1 MRYNLLGRTGLIVSE
16 LCLGTMTFGGT
27 DAGIWGK
34 IGRLEQDEADAL
46 VRSAVDGGINFVDT
60 ANVYSEGRSETILG
74 QSLRNLGIARS
85 EVVIATKVLGRMHPG
100 PNGAGASRGHILD
113 QVEESLKRLQTDHID
128 LYQIHGWDAA
138 TPMEETLDALDNL
151 VRRGMVRYIGLSNWA
166 AWQVAKA
173 QGIAQRRSQA
183 PIASLQSYYTIAG
196 RDLEREVIPML
207 KSEGVGLMVWSPL
220 AGGFLSGKFT
230 RDGEGEGRRANFDFP
245 PVDKARGYDI
255 IDLLREMA
263 EAKGRSVAQL
273 AIGWLLHQDAVSSV
287 IIGAK
292 RPDQLADNLGAVE
305 VSFTPEELARLDE
318 ASKLAPEYPGWMIE
332 RQSGYRGGPGERR

>member
-1 MRYNLLGRTGLIVSE
+1 MRYNSLGRTGLIVSE
-16 LCLGTMTFGGT
+16 LCLGTMTFGGG
-27 DAGIWGK
+27 DAGIWGH
-34 IGRLEQDEADAL
+34 IGRLDQDESAAL
-46 VRSAVDGGINFVDT
+46 VKASLDAGINFIDT

-74 QSLRNLGIARS
+74 AALQTLGVSRN
-85 EVVIATKVLGRMHPG
+85 EVVIATKALGRMHPG
-100 PNGAGASRGHILD
+100 PNGAGGSRGHILA
-113 QVEESLKRLQTDHID
+113 QVEDSLRRLQTDHID

-138 TPMEETLDALDNL
+138 TPMEETLHALDLL
-151 VRRGMVRYIGLSNWA
+151 VRQGKVRYVGLSNWA

-173 QGIAQRRSQA
+173 QGISTAKNYA

-230 RDGEGEGRRANFDFP
+230 REGEGEGRRAGFDFP

-255 IDLLREMA
+255 IDILRGIATER
-263 EAKGRSVAQL
+263 GHSVPQL
-273 AIGWLLHQDAVSSV
+273 ALAWLLHQPAVCSV

-292 RPDQLADNLGAVE
+292 RPDQLADNLGAVD
-305 VSFTPEELARLDE
+305 VQFTADELARLDA
-318 ASKLAPEYPGWMIE
+318 ASKLPPEYPGWMIE
-332 RQSGYRGGPGERR
+332 RQGGYRGVVNQPR

>member
-1 MRYNLLGRTGLIVSE
+1 MRYNKLGNTGLIVSE

-46 VRSAVDGGINFVDT
+46 VKASIDGGIDFIDT
-60 ANVYSEGRSETILG
+60 ANIYSEGRSEQILG
-74 QSLRNLGIARS
+74 QSLRNLGIPRH
-85 EVVIATKVLGRMHPG
+85 EVTIATKVLGRMTPG
-100 PNGAGASRGHILD
+100 VNGAGASRGHIHD
-113 QVEESLKRLQTDHID
+113 QVEASLKRLQTDHID

-151 VRRGMVRYIGLSNWA
+151 VRRGLVRYIGLSNWA

-173 QGIAQRRSQA
+173 QGIAERKGNA
-183 PIASLQSYYTIAG
+183 KIASLQSYYTIAG
-196 RDLEREVIPML
+196 RDLERDVIPML

-230 RDGEGEGRRANFDFP
+230 REGEGEGRRANFDFP
-245 PVDKARGYDI
+245 PVNKERAYDI
-255 IDLLREMA
+255 IDVLRELS
-263 EAKGRSVAQL
+263 EAKGRTVAQL
-273 AIGWLLHQDAVSSV
+273 ALAWLLYQPAVSTV

-292 RPDQLADNLGAVE
+292 RPDQLADNLASVDVE
-305 VSFTPEELARLDE
+305 FTPDELARLDA

-332 RQSGYRGGPGERR
+332 RQGGYRGGPSPRR